1 MERGRKALRETQPVK
16 KKNKKN
22 KAKQSIES
30 SQVLGQAGAYP
41 YLPYYDLRLSQHIA
55 YNHNR

>member
-16 KKNKKN
+16 KNKKT

-30 SQVLGQAGAYP
+30 SQVL
-41 YLPYYDLRLSQHIA
+41 
-55 YNHNR
+55 